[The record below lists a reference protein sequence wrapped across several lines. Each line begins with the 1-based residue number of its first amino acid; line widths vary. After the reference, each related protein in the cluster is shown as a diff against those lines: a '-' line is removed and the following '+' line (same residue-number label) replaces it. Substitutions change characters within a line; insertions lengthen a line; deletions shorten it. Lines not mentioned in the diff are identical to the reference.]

1 MEGALFDRVSQFDVS
16 FITLKKAER
25 LFSAIGLRDIHH
37 AVRGGMMLPFLC
49 LVFADYVS
57 HEAERIWFFPEW
69 RFAGGCT
76 GRSHDSASCVRGVGI
91 QA

>member
-16 FITLKKAER
+16 FITLKKSER

-37 AVRGGMMLPFLC
+37 AVRSGMMLPFLC
-49 LVFADYVS
+49 LGFADYVS
-57 HEAERIWFFPEW
+57 HEAERIWFVPEW

>member
-16 FITLKKAER
+16 FITLKKSER

-49 LVFADYVS
+49 LGFADYVS
-57 HEAERIWFFPEW
+57 HEAERIWFVPEW
-69 RFAGGCT
+69 RFRRRGC
-76 GRSHDSASCVRGVGI
+76 R
-91 QA
+91 